1 VAEKVLIMRR
11 RSGDGKS
18 HVCVLL
24 NFMANDVSFQAA
36 LPEGPWEKI
45 LDSSDSMWEGPGAA
59 LPGMLGNGDAA
70 AMRGH
75 SIAVYSA
82 GREK

>member
-1 VAEKVLIMRR
+1 MRR
-11 RSGDGKS
+11 RSSDGKS

-24 NFMANDVSFQAA
+24 NFIANDVSFQAT

-45 LDSSDSMWEGPGAA
+45 LDSGDGMWEGPGAV
-59 LPGMLGNGDAA
+59 LPGRLVNGDAA
-70 AMRGH
+70 TMRGH

-82 GREK
+82 GKEK